1 MAHELTTSYLRDS
14 LSLLRYYKKLA
25 ERAMEQVTDEQLT
38 AALDGEMNCIA
49 IIVKHLVG
57 NMRSRWTDF
66 LTSDGEK
73 SDRKRDTE
81 FENPPA
87 TRAAL
92 MALWEEGWNRV
103 FAALEPLS
111 DADVERTV
119 DDPRGAALGHASDQS
134 SDHPLCLSLRTDRV
148 SGEASAIDAMEGA
161 HGSAGQVGGVQPES
175 GGQGSQPALG
185 KGGLRASGVR
195 LGPGFATIPAVSGGR
210 PRPPRRGRDALGT
223 AGKMPALLFG
233 SRAVIRLAAAVSSRG
248 ERMRASGLLQRV
260 AR

>member
-1 MAHELTTSYLRDS
+1 VAHELTTSYLRDS
-14 LSLLRYYKKLA
+14 LSLLRYYKKLG

-38 AALDGEMNCIA
+38 TTLDGEMNCIA

-92 MALWEEGWNRV
+92 MGVWEEGWNRV

-119 DDPRGAALGHASDQS
+119 MIRGEPHSVMQAINRQLTHYAYHCGQIVFLAKHLQSTQWKALTVPRGRS
-134 SDHPLCLSLRTDRV
+134 
-148 SGEASAIDAMEGA
+148 EE
-161 HGSAGQVGGVQPES
+161 
-175 GGQGSQPALG
+175 
-185 KGGLRASGVR
+185 
-195 LGPGFATIPAVSGGR
+195 FN
-210 PRPPRRGRDALGT
+210 
-223 AGKMPALLFG
+223 
-233 SRAVIRLAAAVSSRG
+233 
-248 ERMRASGLLQRV
+248 QRV
-260 AR
+260 VVKEISQR